1 MEKEVLSIQCI
12 GRCRECEFVLN
23 GQIEDPH
30 ACAIEQINRRT
41 FQQTKLIEKIVELV
55 ESQKPKKKPQLP
67 IVEDITN
74 D

>member
-1 MEKEVLSIQCI
+1 MEKAIQCI
-12 GRCRECEFVLN
+12 GKCRECEFVLN

-41 FQQTKLIEKIVELV
+41 FMQNKLLENIILLV
-55 ESQKPKKKPQLP
+55 EGQKTRKKSQLP